1 MLRLFVL
8 ILVLANGV
16 YFLWTSGT
24 LGAYGFAPVQQSE
37 PHRVAQQIKPDA
49 LKLLTP
55 AEVSRVEAMVQ
66 ADLAPKE
73 CVQAGPFEDV
83 QVQAL
88 RRILEPA
95 WPAGAWVFESVQVPP
110 RWIIYMGRYPNAEML
125 VKKRAELSALKL
137 TIEALQNP
145 ALEFG
150 LSLGGFD
157 NQAAANEEL
166 ARFNQRGIRT
176 ATVVQERVGGTA
188 AMLKSPA
195 ASESFKT
202 RLNELKPA
210 MAGKSFG
217 ACTK

>member
-1 MLRLFVL
+1 MFVLVCYYAFVL

-110 RWIIYMGRYPNAEML
+110 RWMATPISGAQETARIFLQARVVSDSSMES
-125 VKKRAELSALKL
+125 VTTSSLS
-137 TIEALQNP
+137 T
-145 ALEFG
+145 
-150 LSLGGFD
+150 
-157 NQAAANEEL
+157 EL
-166 ARFNQRGIRT
+166 ATRSG
-176 ATVVQERVGGTA
+176 A
-188 AMLKSPA
+188 APDSTPWV
-195 ASESFKT
+195 T
-202 RLNELKPA
+202 
-210 MAGKSFG
+210 
-217 ACTK
+217 